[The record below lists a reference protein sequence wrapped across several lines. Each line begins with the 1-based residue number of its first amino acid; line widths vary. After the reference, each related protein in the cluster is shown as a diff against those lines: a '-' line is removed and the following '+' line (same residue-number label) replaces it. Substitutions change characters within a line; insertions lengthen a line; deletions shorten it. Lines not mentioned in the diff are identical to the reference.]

1 MDFVIVF
8 AVIATLYCGIGWM
21 LKDIVKYFRRK

>member
-1 MDFVIVF
+1 MDLFIVL
-8 AVIATLYCGIGWM
+8 AVIATLYCGFGWM